1 LIRRLFSKPRKQEP
15 EEALPDGLSFQP
27 KQLSYDQVN
36 DQWAKLQHQLK
47 GGPQIE
53 RHSPAWYIHG
63 LRAAAVLTGATL
75 LGLLGWWYYQT
86 STFTKFESGYGQIS
100 RVSLPDGSEVV
111 LNGNSSLR
119 YRKAWQPG
127 HVREAWLEG
136 EAYFHVKKQAVPTRF
151 VLHSGE
157 VQVEVLGTEFNVA
170 SRRGHTAVVLHSGSV
185 KLLGSTPDKA
195 VYMKPSELV
204 DYSEKQGG
212 FRKKVVRTEKYLAW
226 QQRKIVFD
234 DTPLH
239 EAAQMLQDT
248 YGLSVEV
255 ADPEMAA
262 RKLTGELQTGDVNV
276 LISALS
282 RLLDADVQRNGN
294 KIVFRSY

>member
-1 LIRRLFSKPRKQEP
+1 
-15 EEALPDGLSFQP
+15 
-27 KQLSYDQVN
+27 
-36 DQWAKLQHQLK
+36 
-47 GGPQIE
+47 
-53 RHSPAWYIHG
+53 
-63 LRAAAVLTGATL
+63 
-75 LGLLGWWYYQT
+75 
-86 STFTKFESGYGQIS
+86 
-100 RVSLPDGSEVV
+100 
-111 LNGNSSLR
+111 
-119 YRKAWQPG
+119 
-127 HVREAWLEG
+127 
-136 EAYFHVKKQAVPTRF
+136 
-151 VLHSGE
+151 
-157 VQVEVLGTEFNVA
+157 
-170 SRRGHTAVVLHSGSV
+170 
-185 KLLGSTPDKA
+185 
-195 VYMKPSELV
+195 MKPSELV